1 MWVMSQKWAILN
13 DYRFKIRI
21 PRHLRDKTETS
32 EELQWAATLSSGCN
46 SSWDHVEMFKS
57 KPISGSMRFKPC
69 TNYHIYIYTY
79 RVISP

>member
-1 MWVMSQKWAILN
+1 MWVMSPKWAILS
-13 DYRFKIRI
+13 DYRFKIIRI

-57 KPISGSMRFKPC
+57 KPVSASMRFKLF
-69 TNYHIYIYTY
+69 TDYHING
-79 RVISP
+79 